1 MMQDVEDEAMGDRG
15 KKEGG
20 RMRLMIQPGKADGK
34 EMDVERKAAHKRR

>member
-1 MMQDVEDEAMGDRG
+1 MMHDAEDEAMGDRG

-20 RMRLMIQPGKADGK
+20 RMRLVQPGKADGK